1 MRQKVRIIGMEVGL
15 RVGEWVKNRCVSGEQ
30 LVYDY
35 DIERR
40 GKRKRL
46 GVIISVVFL
55 EGYFIGF
62 GKK

>member
-1 MRQKVRIIGMEVGL
+1 MRQKARITGMEAGL
-15 RVGEWVKNRCVSGEQ
+15 RAGEWVKNRCVSGEQ

-46 GVIISVVFL
+46 GATISAVSP
-55 EGYFIGF
+55 EGHLTGP